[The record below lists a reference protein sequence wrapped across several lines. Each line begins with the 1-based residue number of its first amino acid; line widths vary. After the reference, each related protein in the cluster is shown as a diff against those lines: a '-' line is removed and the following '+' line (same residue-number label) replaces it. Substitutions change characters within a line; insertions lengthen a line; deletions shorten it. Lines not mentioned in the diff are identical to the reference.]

1 MSQGHVMYQQQERW
15 AAASGRGKLQTWW
28 KLIKQTFITLL
39 TDVRNQKSV
48 TTKAADQR
56 QER

>member
-1 MSQGHVMYQQQERW
+1 MYQQQERW